1 MSASKFVVVN
11 GGSSSVKL
19 SLFDPSAKELA
30 SSDPL
35 VWTEN
40 QDSNLLDSD
49 DNEIRQLFESA
60 LKRKGLS
67 AQDVFAVGHRVVHGG
82 ADLQKPVLVDSS
94 ALKQIEDLKELAPVH
109 NPIAVK
115 LIRAAQ
121 QVFSDAK
128 HVAVF
133 DTAFHASLK
142 PESFLYPIPYAWY
155 EKWGLRKFGFHGIN
169 HQFCAEKVRAE
180 FADNYYGAKIVVAHL
195 GNGCSMSAV
204 ENGTSVDTTMGF
216 TPLEGLM
223 MGARSGSI
231 DPGIIFYL
239 LEEKK
244 LGPQEIE
251 NSLNNESG
259 LSGISGLGKDMR
271 KIEKAMA
278 EGNARARLAFEMFVQ
293 RVAKY
298 AAEMAAA
305 LNGIDTLVFT
315 GGIGEHSSKVR
326 LEVCKRLR
334 FMRLE
339 LDEMQNRNAT
349 ADGVISSPASSV
361 QILKISA
368 REDLQIFREAQK
380 LMKESK

>member
-1 MSASKFVVVN
+1 MSASKLVVVN

-19 SLFDPSAKELA
+19 SLFDASTKNLAK
-30 SSDPL
+30 SDPL

-40 QDSNLLDSD
+40 LDCSLLDSD
-49 DNEIRQLFESA
+49 DNEIRQLFEST

-67 AQDVFAVGHRVVHGG
+67 EEEVLCVGHRVVHGG
-82 ADLQKPVLVDSS
+82 ADLQKPVLIDSGT
-94 ALKQIEDLKELAPVH
+94 LKQIEDLKELAPVH

-121 QVFSDAK
+121 QVFAGAK
-128 HVAVF
+128 QVAVF
-133 DTAFHASLK
+133 DTAYHASLK
-142 PESFLYPIPYAWY
+142 PESFLYPVPYSWF
-155 EKWGLRKFGFHGIN
+155 EKWGVRKFGFHGIN
-169 HQFCAEKVRAE
+169 HQFCAEKVRSE
-180 FADNYYGAKIVVAHL
+180 FANDRYGAKIIVAHL

-204 ENGTSVDTTMGF
+204 ENGTSIDTTMGF

-239 LEEKK
+239 LQEKK
-244 LGPQEIE
+244 LSPEEIE
-251 NSLNNESG
+251 KSLNNESG

-271 KIEKAMA
+271 KIEKAMG
-278 EGNARARLAFEMFVQ
+278 EGNERARLAFDMFVK
-293 RVAKY
+293 RIAEY
-298 AAEMAAA
+298 AGQMASS
-305 LNGIDTLVFT
+305 LNGFDTLVFT

-326 LEVCKRLR
+326 LEVSKRLQ
-334 FMRLE
+334 FLRLE
-339 LDEMQNRNAT
+339 LDEMQNQNAT
-349 ADGVISSPASSV
+349 ADGVISSSASSV

-380 LMKESK
+380 LMKESM